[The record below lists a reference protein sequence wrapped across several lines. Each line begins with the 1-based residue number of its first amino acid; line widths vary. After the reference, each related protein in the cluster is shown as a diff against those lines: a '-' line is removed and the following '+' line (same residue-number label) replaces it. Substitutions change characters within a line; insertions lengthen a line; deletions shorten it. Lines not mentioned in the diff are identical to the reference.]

1 MSRLLSAAEL
11 AVPTSQLPPSVY
23 FDAALFERERELLF
37 ARGPGYV
44 GHERMVPEVGD
55 YFVLDARNEAQM
67 LTRTERGVH
76 LISNLCRHRQAV
88 MLKGRGSLNSTGGT
102 IVCPLHRW
110 TYSAEGEL
118 LGAPHFPCNPSLSL
132 ENRPLKRWN
141 GLLFDGPRDP
151 VVDLAAL
158 SEQTRG
164 ALDFSGYVF
173 NKAIVHP
180 CAYNWKTFIE
190 VYLDDYHVAPF
201 HPGLGRFVDCQ
212 NLRWD
217 FGPEFSVQIVGVHR
231 ALADPGTP
239 VYRRWHEQVLR
250 FRQGVP
256 PEYGAIWFTYFP
268 NLMIEW
274 YPHTLVISSVWPKS
288 PTETV
293 NVVEFYYAE
302 EVALFEPEFIE
313 AEQAAYMETAAED
326 DEIAIRM
333 DAGRRALLEQGRVE
347 VGPYQSPMED
357 GMQHFH
363 EWYRARMGQALTV

>member
-141 GLLFDGPRDP
+141 GLLF
-151 VVDLAAL
+151 
-158 SEQTRG
+158 
-164 ALDFSGYVF
+164 
-173 NKAIVHP
+173 
-180 CAYNWKTFIE
+180 
-190 VYLDDYHVAPF
+190 
-201 HPGLGRFVDCQ
+201 
-212 NLRWD
+212 
-217 FGPEFSVQIVGVHR
+217 
-231 ALADPGTP
+231 
-239 VYRRWHEQVLR
+239 
-250 FRQGVP
+250 
-256 PEYGAIWFTYFP
+256 
-268 NLMIEW
+268 
-274 YPHTLVISSVWPKS
+274 
-288 PTETV
+288 
-293 NVVEFYYAE
+293 
-302 EVALFEPEFIE
+302 
-313 AEQAAYMETAAED
+313 
-326 DEIAIRM
+326 
-333 DAGRRALLEQGRVE
+333 
-347 VGPYQSPMED
+347 
-357 GMQHFH
+357 
-363 EWYRARMGQALTV
+363 